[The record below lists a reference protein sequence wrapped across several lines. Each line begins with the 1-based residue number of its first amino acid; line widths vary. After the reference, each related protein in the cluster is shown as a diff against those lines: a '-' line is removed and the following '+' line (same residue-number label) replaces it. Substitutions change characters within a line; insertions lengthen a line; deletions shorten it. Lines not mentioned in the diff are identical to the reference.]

1 MSFPATP
8 PAEVVANLL
17 AAGGLSLV
25 LGTNL
30 FIGPERPPGTGIPHL
45 ATFVQV
51 YGGVV
56 QPLMGVSSDYQVS
69 RVQVLHRGDVDT
81 YKTAQDFARS
91 MMPVLH
97 RQDPSATGYFDCVVL
112 QSEPIFLSRDDT
124 EHPRFVI
131 NVQTRFLG

>member
-17 AAGGLSLV
+17 VAGGLSLT

-30 FIGPERPPGTGIPHL
+30 FLGPERPPNAGIPHV

-69 RVQVLHRGDVDT
+69 RIQVLHRGAVDA
-81 YKTAQDFARS
+81 YKAAQDFARS

-97 RQDPSATGYFDCVVL
+97 RVDPSESGYFDCTVL
-112 QSEPIFLSRDDT
+112 QPEPLFLGRDDT
-124 EHPRFVI
+124 EHPRFII